1 MKTNLKLAFVTAASF
16 WALAFW
22 PSHEAHAQDPRS
34 AVEIQKFMMCRDCP
48 FPMKIADG
56 VWIMPNEKLEVHI
69 EKIRLPSRFEE
80 VHVTLRDPET
90 HEILARGMS
99 KQKRGRKTAT
109 IQLFDKSGREVKGF
123 VRFIDQEEDQIQAKF
138 TCDECEIEKRLD

>member
-80 VHVTLRDPET
+80 VHVTLRDPDT

-109 IQLFDKSGREVKGF
+109 RRRSSSLRIFAPSTSMRMPSSSSW
-123 VRFIDQEEDQIQAKF
+123 A
-138 TCDECEIEKRLD
+138 CCSSIE